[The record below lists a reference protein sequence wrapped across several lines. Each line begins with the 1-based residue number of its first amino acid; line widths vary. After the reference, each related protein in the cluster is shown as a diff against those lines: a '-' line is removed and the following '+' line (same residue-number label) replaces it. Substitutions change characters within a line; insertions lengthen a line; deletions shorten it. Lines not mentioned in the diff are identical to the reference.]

1 MLLQCPQLTG
11 IGTPVVVAI
20 DPHFQLRPD
29 GVFNV
34 DDAIGV
40 GVNTCQGGEAILERR
55 FTRAAITACLAAV
68 VFGEQ
73 LADVAHLAG
82 TVVMH
87 QHAAQPV
94 CPAGAAQ

>member
-20 DPHFQLRPD
+20 DPHLQLRPD

-40 GVNTCQGGEAILERR
+40 GVNTV
-55 FTRAAITACLAAV
+55 T
-68 VFGEQ
+68 
-73 LADVAHLAG
+73 D
-82 TVVMH
+82 
-87 QHAAQPV
+87 P
-94 CPAGAAQ
+94 